1 MGLFFQTLGS
11 SLKLLPAAVWDELHI
26 FLTSFHKIKWPTNI
40 ALQLLLF
47 WQIYMIFISLANG
60 YGQSITFLRY
70 GLVFVGLVL
79 LKNYY
84 SSLLIAFSKNFFF
97 ISQ

>member
-1 MGLFFQTLGS
+1 MIYTFQQESNFNNMGLFFQTIGS

-47 WQIYMIFISLANG
+47 WKIGNASFKQRIFS
-60 YGQSITFLRY
+60 GQNR
-70 GLVFVGLVL
+70 
-79 LKNYY
+79 
-84 SSLLIAFSKNFFF
+84 
-97 ISQ
+97 